1 MQAATKKDIED
12 SPVDIIINKGMEQ
25 AAGESTLKDEENSRR
40 SLEVKK
46 KMKNTVWYEAVVGAA
61 SSEGKDGKERALPIT
76 KIKRLNLDPVILNL
90 SCED

>member
-1 MQAATKKDIED
+1 MGGDTSRQQEPLLLDSKFMVIMQAATKKDIED

-46 KMKNTVWYEAVVGAA
+46 KMKNTV
-61 SSEGKDGKERALPIT
+61 
-76 KIKRLNLDPVILNL
+76 
-90 SCED
+90 

>member
-1 MQAATKKDIED
+1 MVIMQAATKKDIED

-46 KMKNTVWYEAVVGAA
+46 KMKNTV
-61 SSEGKDGKERALPIT
+61 
-76 KIKRLNLDPVILNL
+76 
-90 SCED
+90 